1 LRASPFSTVQA
12 SSASKKVATMT
23 PTTAATLAA
32 IMADIW
38 LDAWLACWG
47 LKAHRRP
54 GAIAVQMTA
63 QQQRAMHVIPL

>member
-1 LRASPFSTVQA
+1 
-12 SSASKKVATMT
+12 MT
-23 PTTAATLAA
+23 PNTAATVAA

-54 GAIAVQMTA
+54 
-63 QQQRAMHVIPL
+63 R